1 MLLKGASVSTQSR
14 RKSPAFSFYA
24 SNFLASTLTF
34 SLRERGAYITL
45 LAWSWENGSIPNEA
59 KARCKILGCTA
70 REERLVW
77 ATLHDKF
84 TLEDGALKNP
94 RLESERTKQEEYRE
108 KSIAYGKQGGK
119 KSTQLRKGGSTPP
132 LSPPQPTSLSLS
144 LSPERIKEI
153 WNATMTAP
161 IPHVKMLTDKRR
173 AKLRLR
179 IEEAPDE
186 ETWKHLFTYLN
197 AQDWCRAS
205 GAGSHP
211 NWTANLDWIIS
222 SETTLMKQLEKM
234 DTPMLQAKGLVPLRE
249 VKPNGNISQISN
261 ANRRFI
267 GGTE

>member
-1 MLLKGASVSTQSR
+1 MLSKGVSVSTKNR

-34 SLRERGAYITL
+34 SLRERGAYISL

-77 ATLHDKF
+77 ETLQDKF

-94 RLESERTKQEEYRE
+94 RLEAERAKQEEYRE

-132 LSPPQPTSLSLS
+132 LSPHQPTSLSLS
-144 LSPERIKEI
+144 LNPEQIKEI

-179 IEEAPDE
+179 IEEVPDR
-186 ETWKHLFTYLN
+186 ETWKHLFAYLN
-197 AQDWCRAS
+197 TQDWCRAC
-205 GAGSHP
+205 GTGSHG
-211 NWTANLDWIIS
+211 NWRATLDWIINS
-222 SETTLMKQLEKM
+222 PTTLMKHIEAMQ
-234 DTPMLQAKGLVPLRE
+234 TPVPSRSIQA
-249 VKPNGNISQISN
+249 VKPNGNISQISS